1 MLTERRGLVASTG
14 NPTARRRELGNMLR
28 AMRLARDLT
37 VEEVA
42 ESLLVS
48 PSKVSRVETG
58 QRGATARD
66 IRDLAALY
74 QLDDDERQLLDD
86 LAAGGKQR
94 AWWQPFNLPYSI
106 YVGLEADAVSIHD
119 FALAIVPGL
128 LQTPAYAMATLRAS
142 YGQRKSYEELQQMI
156 RGRVERQRRVLY
168 AQDTAGKEFWAV
180 IDESVLQRVV
190 GGPDVM
196 SEQVNALAAA
206 AQLPDVRV
214 RIVPFDAGPLPVV
227 TNKFIILGFGRPTM
241 PDVVY
246 LESFT
251 GELVLDQKAAV
262 EQYTEAFDAIMAMS
276 LSEDDTLAA
285 LTSIGSD
292 YRSRES
298 DRCIRVARR

>member
-1 MLTERRGLVASTG
+1 MAGTG

-48 PSKVSRVETG
+48 PSKISRVETG
-58 QRGATARD
+58 QRGATPRD

-74 QLDDDERQLLDD
+74 GLDDNERRLLAD
-86 LAAGGKQR
+86 LAAEGKQR
-94 AWWQPFNLPYSI
+94 AWWQPLNLPYSI
-106 YVGLEADAVSIHD
+106 YVGLEAEASSIHD

-128 LQTPAYAMATLRAS
+128 LQTEAYAMATLRAG
-142 YGQRKSYEELQQMI
+142 YAQRRSAEELQQMM
-156 RGRVERQRRVLY
+156 RARMERQRRVLHSED
-168 AQDTAGKEFWAV
+168 ASPKELCAV
-180 IDESVLQRVV
+180 IDEGVLHRVV

-196 SEQVNALAAA
+196 SEQMKALATA
-206 AQLPDVRV
+206 AQLPGVRV
-214 RIVPFDAGPLPVV
+214 RIVPFEAGPLPVV

-251 GELVLDQKAAV
+251 GELVLDHKDAV
-262 EQYTEAFDAIMAMS
+262 DQYADAFNALTAMS
-276 LSEDDTLAA
+276 LSDDDTLAA
-285 LTSIGSD
+285 LASIESD
-292 YRSRES
+292 YRSAEDS
-298 DRCIRVARR
+298 IRCIRVARR